1 MRQITRLLVPT
12 VAASLLLAAC
22 GSSSSSSSSAPAA
35 SAPAAAT
42 SSSSSPSVVKTAS
55 NAALHST
62 VLVDAKGMTLY
73 RLAGESATKWIC
85 TSAECVK
92 FWPPVT
98 ASAGGAPKGS
108 VALGTAK
115 RPDGT
120 MQITY
125 KGMPLY
131 TFAGDKKPGDAKGQG
146 IKVPA
151 LWTAVTTGGSSAPAA
166 IPAASSSTSSASGGG
181 YGY

>member
-22 GSSSSSSSSAPAA
+22 GSSSSSSSSA
-35 SAPAAAT
+35 APASTPAAT

-73 RLAGESATKWIC
+73 RLAGEHAGKWIC
-85 TSAECVK
+85 TSASCVK
-92 FWPPVT
+92 FWPPLT

-151 LWTAVTTGGSSAPAA
+151 LWTAVTTGGASAPATV
-166 IPAASSSTSSASGGG
+166 PAASSSTSSSGGG